1 MKVYSGF
8 DRLSPC
14 RAFRA
19 LCTARSGLAFFRRYT
34 VLAATALV
42 AGLATASAL
51 GLRFNLTSSLP
62 IGLYRAMNDAPTLE
76 RGAIVLYCLPPSI
89 ARFAHDRGYVPKG
102 GRCAE
107 GLVPIGKIAAALP
120 GDTVAVTPDGITVNG
135 RRQLHSRSLIS
146 DQMGRRLPRLV
157 GGPYVVRRGE
167 IWLLAPSDRSFDS
180 RYLGPVTTVNVVTR
194 VYPFWILAS
203 RGVR

>member
-8 DRLSPC
+8 HRLSAC
-14 RAFRA
+14 RVFPGFY
-19 LCTARSGLAFFRRYT
+19 TARSGLAFFHRYA
-34 VLAATALV
+34 LLGATALV
-42 AGLATASAL
+42 AGLAIAGAL
-51 GLRFNLTSSLP
+51 ELRFNLTSSLP
-62 IGLYRAMNDAPTLE
+62 IGLYRVTRDAPTLE

-107 GLVPIGKIAAALP
+107 GLVPIGKVAAAMA
-120 GDTVAVTPDGITVNG
+120 GDTVRVATDGIEVNG
-135 RRQLHSRSLIS
+135 RRQLHSRPLMS

-157 GGPYVVRRGE
+157 GGSYVVRPGE

-180 RYLGPVTTVNVVTR
+180 RYLGPVTIVNVVAR
-194 VYPFWILAS
+194 VYPFWTF
-203 RGVR
+203 RGREFR

>member
-8 DRLSPC
+8 DRLSPYH
-14 RAFRA
+14 AFPA
-19 LCTARSGLAFFRRYT
+19 FCTARSGLAFFRRYA

-42 AGLATASAL
+42 AGLAAASAL

-62 IGLYRAMNDAPTLE
+62 IGLYRVMKDAPTLE

-107 GLVPIGKIAAALP
+107 GLVPIGKFAAALP
-120 GDTVAVTPDGITVNG
+120 GDTVGVTADGITVNG
-135 RRQLHSRSLIS
+135 RPQPHSRSLIS
-146 DQMGRRLPRLV
+146 DRVGRRLPHLDV
-157 GGPYVVRRGE
+157 GSYVVHRGY
-167 IWLLAPSDRSFDS
+167 IWLLAPADRSFDS
-180 RYLGPVTTVNVVTR
+180 RYFGPVTTVNVVTR

-203 RGVR
+203 RRFR